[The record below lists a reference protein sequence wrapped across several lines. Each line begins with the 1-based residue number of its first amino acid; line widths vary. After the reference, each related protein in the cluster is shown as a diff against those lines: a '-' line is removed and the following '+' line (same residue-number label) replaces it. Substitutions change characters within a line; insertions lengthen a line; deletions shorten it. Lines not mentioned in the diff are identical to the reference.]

1 MKSIGE
7 ILQKK
12 KVPFDVE
19 NFGGLGEDEFV
30 KDEMIYCKNCGGARM
45 FVNEFIQVRC
55 ICKCQAEKK
64 MQEEEE
70 RKEADRKK
78 AISQLQRAS
87 LIGDRYKNASFQNTE
102 TGHNSS
108 FDTAFLRCKK
118 YCEVANTVLE
128 KGMGIYLYG
137 KKGTG
142 KTHLTACMA
151 NDLIQQQKQVLFT
164 NFFEISKMLRGTF
177 NNSTESEADY
187 IHKLATVDFLIIDD
201 LGTERVQASNGGD
214 LWLQEKIFEILNKRY
229 NAKKPTIFNS
239 NHFITELITERGVMD
254 KTVDRIMEMST
265 AIIEITGESYRFK
278 KRTMDE
284 VPF

>member
-12 KVPFDVE
+12 KVPFDVK
-19 NFGGLGEDEFV
+19 NFGGLGDDEFV

-64 MQEEEE
+64 QQEEEA
-70 RKEADRKK
+70 RKEADRQKT
-78 AISQLQRAS
+78 ITQLQRAS
-87 LIGDRYKNASFQNTE
+87 LIGDRYKDASFQNTE

-137 KKGTG
+137 TKGTG

-164 NFFEISKMLRGTF
+164 NFFEISKMLWATY
-177 NNSTESEADY
+177 NNPKESMADC
-187 IHKLATVDFLIIDD
+187 INKLATIDFLFIDD
-201 LGTERVQASNGGD
+201 LGTERVQATNGKELD
-214 LWLQEKIFEILNKRY
+214 LQGKIYDILNKRY
-229 NAKKPTIFNS
+229 SAKKPTIFSS
-239 NHFITELITERGVMD
+239 NHFITELITERGISD

-265 AIIEITGESYRFK
+265 AIIEIKGESYRFK